1 MYECFAR
8 MHVCTLCACLVG
20 ACGVQKGTR
29 SSGSSGKHGCQLPTS
44 WVLGTG
50 TKPESSVRRAN
61 KCTQPRIHLSI
72 THLFIYLLFKILFL
86 PGVVV
91 LVFNP
96 SIPEAERTLLVWEH
110 LRLYSKFLVSWSETL
125 WMTGRGGR
133 GGSGIGTVLAA
144 ALKISFPNMKQN
156 LEGTLEPLVVIASF
170 QSGCQY

>member
-1 MYECFAR
+1 VYECFAR

-96 SIPEAERTLLVWEH
+96 STQEAEASGFLS
-110 LRLYSKFLVSWSETL
+110 LRPAFATEQVPGQPGLHRETK
-125 WMTGRGGR
+125 T
-133 GGSGIGTVLAA
+133 
-144 ALKISFPNMKQN
+144 KISQA
-156 LEGTLEPLVVIASF
+156 VVAQAFNPSTQETEASGF
-170 QSGCQY
+170 LSPRPAWSTE